1 MIAATAL
8 TVPATASAI
17 TLTDIMALSRAGV
30 ADVVLTAL
38 IDADRT
44 IFTLGPEQI
53 LELRDAG
60 VSDAVVLKMLGS
72 RRQFEPA
79 RPQAVE
85 TGEPPTLVETATLPI
100 VTTLT
105 VPFYV
110 PVPILVDGRGPER
123 ARDRHRGHADR
134 TEHDRRTRT
143 PFPAGT
149 IRNGEFVKEP

>member
-60 VSDAVVLKMLGS
+60 VSDTVVLKMLGS
-72 RRQFEPA
+72 RQQFEPP
-79 RPQAVE
+79 RPPAVE
-85 TGEPPTLVETATLPI
+85 TGEPPTLVENATLPI

-110 PVPILVDGRGPER
+110 PVPIRVDGRGPER
-123 ARDRHRGHADR
+123 ARDRHRGHSDR
-134 TEHDRRTRT
+134 TENDRRTRK
-143 PFPAGT
+143 PLPAGT
-149 IRNGEFVKEP
+149 IRNGEFVKEQ